1 MVPLPSQGEVKE
13 RKECLLIYILPFIIG
28 GECLAAILAG
38 LLTEKTVRQIELD
51 LMYIHNSAAI
61 RTADCD
67 FPLVHKEKIQTK
79 ENCSCNTDNYKP
91 YPIKFIIQI
100 DETFA
105 ADNSMLC

>member
-1 MVPLPSQGEVKE
+1 MVPLPDNGVPTKPVLWGGKQGEVKG

-28 GECLAAILAG
+28 SECLAAILAG

-51 LMYIHNSAAI
+51 FMYIHNSVAI

-79 ENCSCNTDNYKP
+79 ESYH
-91 YPIKFIIQI
+91 
-100 DETFA
+100 
-105 ADNSMLC
+105 